1 MKKAFVFLLI
11 ATVISCKNK
20 EEMTGKTGKGDLKSP
35 CVSSE
40 QGPCSHRFNPN
51 LADPKLRPFVS

>member
-1 MKKAFVFLLI
+1 MV
-11 ATVISCKNK
+11 VSCKNK

-35 CVSSE
+35 CVSLE
-40 QGPCSHRFNPN
+40 QGPCSPRFNPN